1 MTGPRREET
10 HKDKKM
16 TRIIVLA
23 ALAMLA
29 SSSARAA
36 DFYKDKVVTII
47 TSTGAGGT
55 YDIMARLFG
64 RHMGRHIPGNP
75 TFIVKNMPGGGNVL
89 ATNYMYNIAPKDG
102 LTIASVHNAM
112 PLNQTLGG
120 TGVAYD
126 CAKFNWLGSTG
137 PDNSVIIVKST
148 SGIATIEQ
156 AMQQEVILGS
166 TGAGSGLTIIP
177 LAMNRVL
184 GTKFKIVMGYKSS
197 EELNLAIARGEVQA
211 RAFSYSSIVAQHP
224 DWIKDKKMN
233 FLAQIGSKR
242 LADLKDVKLI
252 TEMAAT
258 DEKRKIL
265 VLISSPP
272 GLGQPYLAP
281 PGTPPERLAILRKA
295 FAETM
300 TDPAFLN
307 EAKSLNMDIDAMSA
321 EETAG
326 IVRDVIDTSPEII
339 AKTKEVVDET
349 GMRAK
354 KKGK

>member
-1 MTGPRREET
+1 MI
-10 HKDKKM
+10 
-16 TRIIVLA
+16 RIAVLA
-23 ALAMLA
+23 VLAVLA

-36 DFYKDKVVTII
+36 DFYKDKVISII
-47 TSTGAGGT
+47 TSTGGGGT

-64 RHMGRHIPGNP
+64 RYMGRHIPGNP

-102 LTIASVHNAM
+102 LTIASIHNAM

-120 TGVAYD
+120 LGVAYD
-126 CAKFNWLGSTG
+126 CDKFNWLGSTG
-137 PDNSVIIVKST
+137 SDNSVIVVKST
-148 SGIATIEQ
+148 SGITTIEQ
-156 AMQQEVILGS
+156 AMQKEVIVGT

-197 EELNLAIARGEVQA
+197 EELNLAIQRGEVQA

-224 DWIKDKKMN
+224 DWIKDKTMN
-233 FLAQIGSKR
+233 FLAQIGTKH
-242 LADLKDVKLI
+242 LQDLKDVKLV

-265 VLISSPP
+265 MLISSPP

-300 TDPAFLN
+300 TDPDFVK
-307 EAKSLNMDIDAMSA
+307 EAKSLNMEVDPMSA
-321 EETAG
+321 DEVAG
-326 IVRDVIDTSPEII
+326 IVRDVINTSPEIV

-349 GMRAK
+349 GMQA
-354 KKGK
+354 GKERK